1 MIRNY
6 LMGAVVAAIS
16 AVLLTGTGVVTA
28 EEKSEKKEKQVT
40 KEKQEQEYGFR
51 KGSLFEE
58 EAVKPVHGEYV
69 STEPGKSKKFQR
81 AFENSP
87 PLIPHDLTGMLP
99 IAQTNNMCLNCHMP
113 EHARGLGATPI
124 PKSHF
129 VKLST
134 GKDLG
139 DKLDGERYFCL
150 ECHVPQVNIP
160 DPIKN
165 TFKAEFRNQKDKTS
179 SSLLDSLNEGVKAE

>member
-16 AVLLTGTGVVTA
+16 AVLLTGTGIVTA
-28 EEKSEKKEKQVT
+28 EEKSEKKEKQVK
-40 KEKQEQEYGFR
+40 KEKQEKQEEEYGFR

-99 IAQTNNMCLNCHMP
+99 IAQTNN
-113 EHARGLGATPI
+113 
-124 PKSHF
+124 
-129 VKLST
+129 
-134 GKDLG
+134 
-139 DKLDGERYFCL
+139 
-150 ECHVPQVNIP
+150 
-160 DPIKN
+160 
-165 TFKAEFRNQKDKTS
+165 
-179 SSLLDSLNEGVKAE
+179 